1 MSTPGVGGVTGA
13 ASDSPHADLRLL
25 DAVYEMAAAV
35 AEASS
40 LEDVY
45 DEVLDAL
52 VHTVGADR
60 AAVLLLDAG
69 GTLRCEASAGLPE
82 VFRRAVEGVP
92 PWPLDASGASGASGG
107 GRELAPVLIS
117 DIEREPGLKSLLPD
131 IGTTLQIAAPERSG
145 GASEGAGGAQVRAL

>member
-60 AAVLLLDAG
+60 AAVLLLDASG
-69 GTLRCEASAGLPE
+69 VLRCEASAGLPE
-82 VFRRAVEGVP
+82 VFRRAVEGLP
-92 PWPLDASGASGASGG
+92 PIGYTSNRIPLILEY
-107 GRELAPVLIS
+107 GREYGSKTVIIFN
-117 DIEREPGLKSLLPD
+117 D
-131 IGTTLQIAAPERSG
+131 
-145 GASEGAGGAQVRAL
+145 